1 VPPGEP
7 SESSRDRTTRRGRV
21 VDFDEHV
28 GLGHVADAS
37 GAELL
42 FHCVEIADGTR
53 TIPVGQ
59 DVEFDLLRKFGKDE
73 ASNLRPVP

>member
-1 VPPGEP
+1 MA
-7 SESSRDRTTRRGRV
+7 SLRGRV

-28 GLGHVADAS
+28 GLGHVADES

-53 TIPVGQ
+53 TIDVGTRVQ
-59 DVEFDLLRKFGKDE
+59 FDVMVKFGSPE
-73 ASNLRPVP
+73 ASQLRPPA